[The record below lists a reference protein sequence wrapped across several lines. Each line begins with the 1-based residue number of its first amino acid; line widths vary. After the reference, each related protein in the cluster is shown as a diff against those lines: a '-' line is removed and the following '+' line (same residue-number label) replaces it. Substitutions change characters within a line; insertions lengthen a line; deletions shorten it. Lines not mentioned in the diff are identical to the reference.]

1 MKDLNYLNIQCGI
14 LALTT
19 KEVASNE
26 FFYLLDVDLEKY
38 VSFFEGNSA
47 KIFAQ
52 FLTGNLNKSKYSKT
66 LAKHAFSGLA
76 NKPLRNYIKNC
87 PLKRLGKPEEV
98 ASSVLFLGS
107 DASSYITGTSFI
119 VDGGWTSI

>member
-52 FLTGNLNKSKYSKT
+52 FLTGNLNKSKYST
-66 LAKHAFSGLA
+66 DE
-76 NKPLRNYIKNC
+76 YT
-87 PLKRLGKPEEV
+87 
-98 ASSVLFLGS
+98 
-107 DASSYITGTSFI
+107 SYT
-119 VDGGWTSI
+119 V